1 MGNSLCS
8 SICKAQKTRKRER
21 EEGEEEE
28 EEEEEEEG
36 EREGRRGRGRRG
48 GGRGGRRKRRG
59 RGGRGKRRKTGRGGG
74 TRRRNPSFVS
84 LIHLL
89 SLDITRSPELPL
101 DSLKKLLL
109 VVYRTPLFSFFLINC
124 YNFMWAAHAQPEDYL
139 S

>member
-1 MGNSLCS
+1 MAEWRWETLFALAFV
-8 SICKAQKTRKRER
+8 KLRKQGRER
-21 EEGEEEE
+21 ERRERRKRRRRKKKRKRRGKEKEE

-36 EREGRRGRGRRG
+36 REEKWEEEEGREEGI
-48 GGRGGRRKRRG
+48 
-59 RGGRGKRRKTGRGGG
+59 
-74 TRRRNPSFVS
+74 PSFVS

-109 VVYRTPLFSFFLINC
+109 VVYRIPLFSFFLINC
-124 YNFMWAAHAQPEDYL
+124 YNFMWAAHAQPENYL

>member
-1 MGNSLCS
+1 MAEWRWETLSALAFV
-8 SICKAQKTRKRER
+8 KLRKQGRER
-21 EEGEEEE
+21 ERRERRRRKKKRKRRGKEKEE

-36 EREGRRGRGRRG
+36 REEKWEEEEGREEGI
-48 GGRGGRRKRRG
+48 
-59 RGGRGKRRKTGRGGG
+59 
-74 TRRRNPSFVS
+74 PSFVS

-109 VVYRTPLFSFFLINC
+109 VVYRIPLFSFFLINC
-124 YNFMWAAHAQPEDYL
+124 YNFMWAAHAQPENYL